1 MRHANASVGSSQY
14 RERRWS
20 HSPRP
25 ARDCIADI
33 LEQYHNLV
41 VVGLSAKPTRPS
53 NGVSAYMK
61 ARGYRIIPVNPNEQ
75 SIFGERAYASLDDVP
90 SPIEV
95 VVVFRNPKH
104 VPAIVETAIRKGAKV
119 IWMQEGVV
127 HETAARHARE
137 AGLEVVQDRCIL
149 KEYAKRYVTVGM

>member
-1 MRHANASVGSSQY
+1 MRHANPSTGSSHP

-20 HSPRP
+20 HSLRP
-25 ARDCIADI
+25 ARDIIAEI

-41 VVGLSAKPTRPS
+41 VVGLSPKPTRPS

-61 ARGYRIIPVNPNEQ
+61 ARGYRIIPVNPNEK
-75 SIFGERAYASLDDVP
+75 SILGERTYPSLEEVP
-90 SPIEV
+90 NPIEV
-95 VVVFRNPKH
+95 VVIFRQPKH
-104 VPAIVETAIRKGAKV
+104 VPEIVETAIRKGAKV

-127 HETAARHARE
+127 HEAAARKARE

-149 KEYAKRYVTVGM
+149 KEYAKRYVTEEM